1 VLERSRTGNKLES
14 SEVDDMFHD
23 FTGLNSRVMQTSQL
37 APPGINSS
45 KLNTSNLQANND
57 PNLRKSRLLSNSN
70 LPPPP
75 VTPAKVKDIPSKHYK
90 NSIGAFI
97 GFLSSDK
104 NANKETG
111 SKNTKSGQLQD
122 SNKKSNRKKSSRH
135 NLNRKDSNSKG
146 ELGKSKRAERD

>member
-1 VLERSRTGNKLES
+1 VRGRSRTENKLES

-37 APPGINSS
+37 ATSGINTS

-75 VTPAKVKDIPSKHYK
+75 VTPDRAKPNPPKHYK
-90 NSIGAFI
+90 NSIGSFI
-97 GFLSSDK
+97 GFLTNDK
-104 NANKETG
+104 NASRETG

-122 SNKKSNRKKSSRH
+122 SNKKDRKKSSQH
-135 NLNRKDSNSKG
+135 NLNRKDSNSKA
-146 ELGKSKRAERD
+146 ELDKSKRADRD

>member
-1 VLERSRTGNKLES
+1 
-14 SEVDDMFHD
+14 MFHD

-37 APPGINSS
+37 ATSGINTS

-75 VTPAKVKDIPSKHYK
+75 ATPPKVKDIRSKHYK
-90 NSIGAFI
+90 NSIGSFI
-97 GFLSSDK
+97 GFLTSDK
-104 NANKETG
+104 NPNKEPG

-122 SNKKSNRKKSSRH
+122 SNKKSDRKKSSRH
-135 NLNRKDSNSKG
+135 NLNRKDSNSKA
-146 ELGKSKRAERD
+146 ELGKSKRADRD